1 VSKFAP
7 GDTVRIRDWDDM
19 AAEYGVTDGDIDIGE
34 NRPWFTQPM
43 RQFCGMVCTV
53 TAIETVNR
61 YELVRIKEVGDDPND
76 SIRFWN
82 FCDEMLEFVYSD
94 TLTEISETD
103 FDLLLGVEQ

>member
-1 VSKFAP
+1 MSKFAP
-7 GDTVRIRDWDDM
+7 GDIVRIRDWDDM

-43 RQFCGMVCTV
+43 RQFCGMICTV
-53 TAIETVNR
+53 TAIETVSR
-61 YELVRIKEVGDDPND
+61 YELVRIKEVGDAPND
-76 SIRFWN
+76 SIQLWN